1 MCVVGEYKPEDIMA
15 LYGDHDAIF
24 YAGDFPYSVHMDS
37 LRYRT
42 FIQSLECCVCGL
54 RGSVMRLEYSYHQ
67 RGQLRPHF
75 NLYAINPENGTY
87 VLMTKDHII
96 PVSKDGTDAEDNLQ
110 TMCSPC
116 NAKKGNKLHA
126 SSEDRKEP
134 RLLLAVARDHESG
147 DAGDSH
153 DTTRVHPYRVHRPLW
168 SPVLVAG
175 EQPCIGSSDLVR
187 V

>member
-1 MCVVGEYKPEDIMA
+1 MSAIRQQPKAKGWRGMCVVGEYKPEDILA

-126 SSEDRKEP
+126 SS
-134 RLLLAVARDHESG
+134 
-147 DAGDSH
+147 
-153 DTTRVHPYRVHRPLW
+153 
-168 SPVLVAG
+168 
-175 EQPCIGSSDLVR
+175 
-187 V
+187 